1 MNKIKHLLGISG
13 GKDSAALAIFM
24 QDKMPNIDVEYYTC
38 DTGREL
44 DDTYKLIERLEV
56 YLGKNILKLTTV
68 DSIEEIPFD
77 YFLKVNGNYLPSSS
91 ARWCTGKLKLE
102 PFEKHI
108 GDDQVI
114 SYVGIRGDEDR
125 EGYISKKETIQ
136 SIFPFRKC
144 IWSEDVVK
152 AVLQNL
158 NISLLNE
165 YANELV
171 DKEKLTSFKEILDKR
186 LNLHFSQ
193 RQKLNTLL
201 DLCVVSFNKLVFKYL
216 KEKTDYP
223 VGKLDEFPLI
233 YNKDVIVRA
242 DVFKMLEESGVGVP
256 NYYKEIEFEHNGEKA
271 TYSRSR
277 SGCFFCFFQ
286 QKIEWVWLYEQHN
299 DLFLKAMEYEK
310 DGYNWIQDEPLTD
323 LIKPSRI
330 DQIKTN
336 YIKRYK
342 KLKANNNSNKLSDIL
357 LDESEGVGC
366 ASCFI

>member
-1 MNKIKHLLGISG
+1 MSKIKHLLGISG

-114 SYVGIRGDEDR
+114 SYVGIRGDEER

-152 AVLQNL
+152 AVLQNS
-158 NISLLNE
+158 NITLLNE
-165 YANELV
+165 YANDLV
-171 DKEKLTSFKEILDKR
+171 DK
-186 LNLHFSQ
+186 
-193 RQKLNTLL
+193 
-201 DLCVVSFNKLVFKYL
+201 
-216 KEKTDYP
+216 
-223 VGKLDEFPLI
+223 
-233 YNKDVIVRA
+233 
-242 DVFKMLEESGVGVP
+242 
-256 NYYKEIEFEHNGEKA
+256 
-271 TYSRSR
+271 
-277 SGCFFCFFQ
+277 
-286 QKIEWVWLYEQHN
+286 
-299 DLFLKAMEYEK
+299 
-310 DGYNWIQDEPLTD
+310 
-323 LIKPSRI
+323 
-330 DQIKTN
+330 
-336 YIKRYK
+336 
-342 KLKANNNSNKLSDIL
+342 
-357 LDESEGVGC
+357 
-366 ASCFI
+366 